1 MAGRNTDRTP
11 GRTFF
16 LVLLIPVV
24 LLGSLFLAWRFL
36 AAVDF
41 LYPTLY
47 DAMAIDEHIA
57 EFAPQNRYRRNFE
70 STTRDEHR
78 RLFSEIA
85 TSIRNDGKGLG
96 AIEYRDASGRV
107 LGVMLRPPEIVHLTD
122 VARLVDLLE
131 RAGVIALLAIVLLV
145 VAMRRKGTVLPS
157 PFRLAIG
164 SVAGV
169 IVAALVVVALG
180 ATEVFYALHR
190 WVFPEG
196 HQWFFYYE
204 ESLMSTVMK
213 APDLFGYIAV
223 ILVAIALTL
232 AALLLTLTH
241 RILARG
247 RP

>member
-1 MAGRNTDRTP
+1 
-11 GRTFF
+11 
-16 LVLLIPVV
+16 
-24 LLGSLFLAWRFL
+24 
-36 AAVDF
+36 
-41 LYPTLY
+41 
-47 DAMAIDEHIA
+47 
-57 EFAPQNRYRRNFE
+57 
-70 STTRDEHR
+70 
-78 RLFSEIA
+78 
-85 TSIRNDGKGLG
+85 
-96 AIEYRDASGRV
+96 
-107 LGVMLRPPEIVHLTD
+107 MLRPPEIVHLTD